1 MSLPAKHPAEFHHG
15 ETCIQEKQEGKS
27 EHFSSA
33 PLRWIHGLQSQLEF
47 SAISHKQERNT
58 FQNCL
63 QREEGELSYH
73 PPEENLL
80 SKTKIPP
87 GLF

>member
-33 PLRWIHGLQSQLEF
+33 PLRWIHELQSQLEF
-47 SAISHKQERNT
+47 SAISQKQENIHYKIA
-58 FQNCL
+58 C
-63 QREEGELSYH
+63 RERKGSFLTT
-73 PPEENLL
+73 NQ
-80 SKTKIPP
+80 K
-87 GLF
+87 